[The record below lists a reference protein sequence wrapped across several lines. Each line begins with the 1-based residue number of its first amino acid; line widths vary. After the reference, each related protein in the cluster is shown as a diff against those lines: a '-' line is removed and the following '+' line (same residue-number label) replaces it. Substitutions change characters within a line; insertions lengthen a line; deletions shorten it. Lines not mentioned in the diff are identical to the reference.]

1 MCGLHMQNHFYS
13 LFLKVWRMEAKIKL
27 LPVLQ
32 ILILFSE
39 GLLVSWE
46 LQCVIRDI
54 RVNSYLKHEMV
65 INSCNV

>member
-1 MCGLHMQNHFYS
+1 
-13 LFLKVWRMEAKIKL
+13 MEAKLKL